1 MCVCLDD
8 RFVGILYKLKST
20 VNVCICDWKF
30 HVKHENEIKSQL
42 LIYMCHGIL
51 LKIIISVVVVSNF
64 TIHSGFRNVLCA

>member
-30 HVKHENEIKSQL
+30 HVKHENDEIKSQL
-42 LIYMCHGIL
+42 LICMFHGIL
-51 LKIIISVVVVSNF
+51 LKILISIVVVCNF
-64 TIHSGFRNVLCA
+64 TIHS